1 MVCGIHL
8 ICYALQSGILAE
20 DFAPAEPGMES
31 LLRLFQDLE
40 TCDTWEER
48 DRCEEQCL
56 RALKGHMKSTALKL
70 KGEGDKKVM
79 GNVILQVF
87 LFHI

>member
-1 MVCGIHL
+1 M
-8 ICYALQSGILAE
+8 AKAE
-20 DFAPAEPGMES
+20 TDMES
-31 LLRLFQDLE
+31 IHRLFQDLE
-40 TCDTWEER
+40 SCDTWKER

-56 RALKGHMKSTALKL
+56 RALKGLMKSTALKL

-87 LFHI
+87 LFHIDTFGSLNYEPFRSGWLL